1 MKLAIILMQIGF
13 WRTNNISITL
23 LQINNFYVKWWHNQI
38 DLTFGKI
45 VFANK
50 RYVWYAHFYKMEI
63 AYEQFRNQ

>member
-1 MKLAIILMQIGF
+1 MQIGF
-13 WRTNNISITL
+13 WKTNNISITL
-23 LQINNFYVKWWHNQI
+23 LQINNFYVKWWHNQS
-38 DLTFGKI
+38 DLSFGKI

>member
-1 MKLAIILMQIGF
+1 MSSKK
-13 WRTNNISITL
+13 NNISITL

-45 VFANK
+45 VFDNK

>member
-45 VFANK
+45 VLANK